1 MKNSVLKIAEDSIN
15 EENMKLQKVLKQN
28 KLSRN
33 DIQETQSLI
42 DMYIKHKRKIEEK
55 AKQRDSKKR
64 KLLK

>member
-15 EENMKLQKVLKQN
+15 EENMKLQKVLKEN
-28 KLSRN
+28 KLSRQ
-33 DIQETQSLI
+33 DIQEAQLLM

>member
-1 MKNSVLKIAEDSIN
+1 MKNSVLKIAGDSIN
-15 EENMKLQKVLKQN
+15 EENMKLQKVLKEN

-55 AKQRDSKKR
+55 AKQRDNKK
-64 KLLK
+64 

>member
-15 EENMKLQKVLKQN
+15 EENMKLQKVLKEN

-55 AKQRDSKKR
+55 AKQRDNKK
-64 KLLK
+64 